1 MPKEELLDLLRE
13 ARVSVFHDHEYASIF
28 RTKIEPAVAA
38 VPKLAD
44 LLARIDAALAER
56 QDSAKDVVEWDEGE
70 NYEGKHWWDTTI
82 GDRAVHVEAW
92 DKGGTRFY
100 WRVFSTLDEE
110 GHQPT
115 LAEAKSASIAAA
127 KGIR

>member
-1 MPKEELLDLLRE
+1 MTNDPWALLRE
-13 ARVSVFHDHEYASIF
+13 ARNLVGFCPTTQEGIDSVCKVRD
-28 RTKIEPAVAA
+28 
-38 VPKLAD
+38 
-44 LLARIDAALAER
+44 RIDAALAER
-56 QDSAKDVVEWDEGE
+56 QDSAKDDMEWEEGE

-115 LAEAKSASIAAA
+115 LADAKAAAIAAA
-127 KGIR
+127 RGMK

>member
-1 MPKEELLDLLRE
+1 MTDPWDLLKE
-13 ARVSVFHDHEYASIF
+13 ARALAWNTLESNKFEEN
-28 RTKIEPAVAA
+28 EPDCLCKACEHYRQFI
-38 VPKLAD
+38 
-44 LLARIDAALAER
+44 ARIDAALAER
-56 QDSAKDVVEWDEGE
+56 QDSATDVVEWDEGE
-70 NYEGKHWWDTTI
+70 NYEGKHWWDTMI

-115 LAEAKSASIAAA
+115 LDEAKSAAVKVARGL
-127 KGIR
+127 K